1 MGKPISANDHASII
15 RGWRYLNRICEEHPT
30 LCAIDYDRNR
40 FVVLDQ
46 GGEVL
51 FEDKDV
57 FVTIGMLKKHL
68 EAK

>member
-1 MGKPISANDHASII
+1 
-15 RGWRYLNRICEEHPT
+15 LNRICEEHPT